1 VRVRRYGRPMEVPG
15 AIRGHRSGDEAATP
29 PGAARAPF
37 EKWRTGLRREG
48 RPPSLEDLQ
57 ADREAVAERLTRPE
71 PERRTRQR
79 RPDDVPYLRS
89 IPVKRDEATVA
100 QRSRKRDAIFRRSLA
115 LADVIG
121 ALIALLLTQLVAGI
135 GEQPLQLYLCVLAV
149 VLVSKVIGLYDRD
162 ELLIGKATLNEIP
175 ALFQLSTVYAL
186 VVTTLAAT
194 TSNPFSAGT
203 IVLLWGLLFVSSI
216 IARATARQICRK
228 TTAPERCL
236 VLGDIEQAHDV
247 RAKFRNHESIHG
259 EVIAFLPF
267 QSFELGRKRDD
278 DFARY
283 VIERNINRVIV
294 TQDDS
299 SERVLETV
307 RYFKEY
313 GVKVS
318 VLPNILQVVGS
329 SVEFDE
335 IHGTTML
342 GVRSFGLSRSSQLL
356 KRAFDLVSGLLVT
369 VVFAPLLAAIA
380 LAIKLDSRGPV
391 LFAQTRVGQDG
402 LRFRMYKF
410 RTMFDGADRLRAE
423 LADRNQ
429 TDGLFKIKD
438 DPRVT
443 RVGKFLRRTS
453 LDELPQLINV
463 VRGEMSLVGPRPLVE
478 DEDSQVEGWHRR
490 RLHLMPGMTGAW
502 QIMGNTRVPLREMV
516 MMDYL
521 YIVNWS
527 LWADVKILIRT
538 AGHVLG
544 RRGL

>member
-1 VRVRRYGRPMEVPG
+1 V
-15 AIRGHRSGDEAATP
+15 AI
-29 PGAARAPF
+29 
-37 EKWRTGLRREG
+37 
-48 RPPSLEDLQ
+48 PSLEELQ
-57 ADREAVAERLTRPE
+57 ADRAQVAERYEQIDRRAR
-71 PERRTRQR
+71 ERRA
-79 RPDDVPYLRS
+79 DDVPYLRNLP
-89 IPVKRDEATVA
+89 IKRDEAIVA

-115 LADVIG
+115 IADVLG
-121 ALIALLLTQLVAGI
+121 ALSAVLITQLVAGI
-135 GEQPLQLYLCVLAV
+135 GEQPLQLYLGVLAV
-149 VLVSKVIGLYDRD
+149 VLASKAIGLYDRD

-175 ALFQLSTVYAL
+175 ALFHLSTLYTL
-186 VVTTLAAT
+186 VIAILAAT
-194 TSNPFSAGT
+194 AANPFAPGT
-203 IVLLWGLLFVSSI
+203 IVLLWGLLFVASI
-216 IARATARQICRK
+216 IARSTARQICRR

-247 RAKFRNHESIHG
+247 RAKFRNHEAIHG
-259 EVIAFLPF
+259 DVVAFLPF
-267 QSFELGRKRDD
+267 RTFELGRKRDD

-313 GVKVS
+313 GLKVS

-342 GVRSFGLSRSSQLL
+342 GVRSFGLSRSSRWL
-356 KRAFDLVSGLLVT
+356 KRAFDLVGGVLLT
-369 VVFAPLLAAIA
+369 VLSSPLLAAIA

-423 LADRNQ
+423 LADRNE
-429 TDGLFKIKD
+429 TDGLFKIKE

-443 RVGKFLRRTS
+443 RVGKLLRRTS

-463 VRGEMSLVGPRPLVE
+463 IRGEMSLVGPRPLVE

-538 AGHVLG
+538 FGHVVG

>member
-1 VRVRRYGRPMEVPG
+1 MEHLPGVGQSAAAGTDVPLAPGGPPRP
-15 AIRGHRSGDEAATP
+15 
-29 PGAARAPF
+29 PF
-37 EKWRTGLRREG
+37 ERWRSSLRRD
-48 RPPSLEDLQ
+48 PPVPSLEDLQ
-57 ADREAVAERLTRPE
+57 ADREAVAERLAHPDRRSR
-71 PERRTRQR
+71 ERRS
-79 RPDDVPYLRS
+79 DDVPYLRTL
-89 IPVKRDEATVA
+89 PVKRDEAVVA

-115 LADVIG
+115 IADITG
-121 ALIALLLTQLVAGI
+121 ALTALLLTQLIANLGWLPV
-135 GEQPLQLYLCVLAV
+135 QLYAGVLAV
-149 VLVSKVIGLYDRD
+149 VVASKVIGLYDRD
-162 ELLIGKATLNEIP
+162 ELLIGKATLNEAP
-175 ALFQLSTVYAL
+175 AIFHLATVYAL
-186 VVTTLAAT
+186 LVTILAAAG
-194 TSNPFSAGT
+194 SEPFSAGT
-203 IVLLWGLLFVSSI
+203 IALLWALLFV
-216 IARATARQICRK
+216 ATVVCRSAARQLSRK
-228 TTAPERCL
+228 LTAPERCV

-247 RAKFRNHESIHG
+247 RAKFANHETIHG
-259 EVIAFLPF
+259 EIVAFLPF
-267 QSFELGRKRDD
+267 RTFELARKRDS
-278 DFARY
+278 DFACY

-313 GVKVS
+313 GLKVS

-356 KRAFDLVSGLLVT
+356 KRAFDIVGGIFILALSSPV
-369 VVFAPLLAAIA
+369 LAAIGV
-380 LAIKLDSRGPV
+380 AIKLDTRGPV
-391 LFAQTRVGQDG
+391 LFPQTRVGQDG
-402 LRFRMYKF
+402 LRFKMYKF
-410 RTMFDGADRLRAE
+410 RTMFNGSDRLRAE
-423 LADRNQ
+423 LADANE
-429 TDGLFKIKD
+429 TDGLFKIAD

-443 RVGKFLRRTS
+443 RVGRFLRRTS

-490 RLHLMPGMTGAW
+490 RLHLTPGMTGSW
-502 QIMGNTRVPLREMV
+502 QIMGDTRVPLREMV

-538 AGHVLG
+538 VGHVFG

>member
-1 VRVRRYGRPMEVPG
+1 MEETPG
-15 AIRGHRSGDEAATP
+15 GPFLGSGDNPPLTP
-29 PGAARAPF
+29 LQLGRKSVQARP
-37 EKWRTGLRREG
+37 ERRH
-48 RPPSLEDLQ
+48 PKPPVPSLEDLQ
-57 ADREAVAERLTRPE
+57 ADREAVAEEFARPE
-71 PERRTRQR
+71 FERRSRQR
-79 RPDDVPYLRS
+79 RPDDVPYLRNLP
-89 IPVKRDEATVA
+89 IKRDEATVA
-100 QRSRKRDAIFRRSLA
+100 DRSRKRDAIFRRSLA

-121 ALIALLLTQLVAGI
+121 AVVALLLTQLIAGI
-135 GEQPLQLYLCVLAV
+135 GEQPAQIYLGVLVVVLA
-149 VLVSKVIGLYDRD
+149 SKAIGLYDRD
-162 ELLIGKATLNEIP
+162 ELLIGKETLNETP
-175 ALFQLSTVYAL
+175 ALFQLSTIYTL
-186 VVTTLAAT
+186 VLTVLATAGG
-194 TSNPFSAGT
+194 NGFSAGT
-203 IVLLWGLLFVSSI
+203 IVLLWALLFVSSV
-216 IARATARQICRK
+216 IARSTARQICRK
-228 TTAPERCL
+228 TTGPERCL

-247 RAKFRNHESIHG
+247 RAKFRNHDSIHG
-259 EVIAFLPF
+259 DIVAFLPF
-267 QSFELGRKRDD
+267 PTFELGRKRDD

-313 GVKVS
+313 GLKVS
-318 VLPNILQVVGS
+318 VLPTILQVVGS

-342 GVRSFGLSRSSQLL
+342 GVRSFGLSRSSRLL
-356 KRAFDLVSGLLVT
+356 KRAFDVVGGLGLT
-369 VVFAPLLAAIA
+369 LLASPLLAAIA
-380 LAIKLDSRGPV
+380 IAIKLDSRGPV
-391 LFAQTRVGQDG
+391 LFAQIRVGQDG

-410 RTMFDGADRLRAE
+410 RTMFNGADRLRAE

-429 TDGLFKIKD
+429 SDGLFKIKD

-443 RVGKFLRRTS
+443 RVGRFLRRTS
-453 LDELPQLINV
+453 LDELPQLLNV

-490 RLHLMPGMTGAW
+490 RLHLTPGMTGSW
-502 QIMGNTRVPLREMV
+502 QIMGDTRVPLREMV

>member
-1 VRVRRYGRPMEVPG
+1 MSLRHGRRP
-15 AIRGHRSGDEAATP
+15 I
-29 PGAARAPF
+29 
-37 EKWRTGLRREG
+37 
-48 RPPSLEDLQ
+48 PSLEELQ
-57 ADREAVAERLTRPE
+57 ADREAVAEQIARPE
-71 PERRTRQR
+71 PDRRSRQR

-89 IPVKRDEATVA
+89 LPVKRDEATVA

-115 LADVIG
+115 IADVAG
-121 ALIALLLTQLVAGI
+121 ALAALILTQLITGI
-135 GEQPLQLYLCVLAV
+135 GEQPVQFYVGVLAV
-149 VLVSKVIGLYDRD
+149 VIASKAIGLYDRD

-175 ALFQLSTVYAL
+175 ALFELSTLYTL
-186 VVTTLAAT
+186 VVTILVAT
-194 TSNPFSAGT
+194 ASDPFAPGT
-203 IVLLWGLLFVSSI
+203 IVLLWGLLFIASI
-216 IARATARQICRK
+216 IARSTARQICRR

-247 RAKFRNHESIHG
+247 RAKFRNHEAIHG
-259 EVIAFLPF
+259 DVVAFLPF
-267 QSFELGRKRDD
+267 RTFELGRKRDD

-294 TQDDS
+294 TQDNS

-313 GVKVS
+313 GLKVS
-318 VLPNILQVVGS
+318 VLPNILQVIGS

-356 KRAFDLVSGLLVT
+356 KRAFDVVGGLLIT
-369 VVFAPLLAAIA
+369 ALASPLLIASAI
-380 LAIKLDSRGPV
+380 AIKLDSRGPV

-410 RTMFDGADRLRAE
+410 RTMFDGTDRLRAE
-423 LADRNQ
+423 LSERNE

-443 RVGKFLRRTS
+443 RVGRFLRRAS

-490 RLHLMPGMTGAW
+490 RLHLMPGMTGSW
-502 QIMGNTRVPLREMV
+502 QIMGDTRVPLREMV

-538 AGHVLG
+538 FGHVVG